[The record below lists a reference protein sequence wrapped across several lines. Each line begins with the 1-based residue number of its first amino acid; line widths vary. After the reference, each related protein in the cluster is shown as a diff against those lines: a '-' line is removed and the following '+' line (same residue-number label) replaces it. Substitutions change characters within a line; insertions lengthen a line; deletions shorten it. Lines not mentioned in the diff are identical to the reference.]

1 MQLHREL
8 KGMRGRGGQVNAELF
23 LFDHA
28 FVSKKLNKYS
38 LTVASVQQPYLLNL
52 SL

>member
-8 KGMRGRGGQVNAELF
+8 KGMRGLGEQVNDQLF

-28 FVSKKLNKYS
+28 FVSKK
-38 LTVASVQQPYLLNL
+38 T
-52 SL
+52 